1 MLIKMGPMLFLAPD
15 DQPAGGSDGT
25 GANKGQPDES
35 QSKGGA
41 AGGSVTALKPW
52 MAQLSDDLKQNAIL
66 GGHANPSSAYN
77 FLLGKIAEMEGKQ
90 DTKKGAKTVTP
101 TTYEKFSKSLKT
113 EDDPLG
119 GVGKFLQEKFQ
130 AMGLSQKDAE
140 SFFDEFQTA
149 MDSEK
154 TRVTKEG
161 NKMTQKILKEL
172 WGEKY
177 DENINFMARTA
188 QAAGDEKNELQGF
201 LDATGASIN
210 PYVWEMMAR
219 VGRHLSEDIGVPG
232 NAGGSAGNTDP
243 DCPIDYSTPS
253 K

>member
-15 DQPAGGSDGT
+15 DPSAGGQDGT
-25 GANKGQPDES
+25 GTDKGQPDNQ

-66 GGHANPSSAYN
+66 GGHSNPSSAYN

-90 DTKKGAKTVTP
+90 KDLKDTKTVTQ
-101 TTYEKFSKSLKT
+101 TNYEKFSKSLKA

-119 GVGKFLQEKFQ
+119 GVGAFLQQKFQ
-130 AMGLSQKDAE
+130 SMGLPQEDAE

-149 MDSEK
+149 MDAEK
-154 TRVTKEG
+154 TKVTKEG
-161 NKMTQKILKEL
+161 NKMTQKVLKEL
-172 WGEKY
+172 WGDKY
-177 DENINFMARTA
+177 DENINYMARTA

-219 VGRHLSEDIGVPG
+219 VGKHLSEDIGIPG
-232 NAGGSAGNTDP
+232 NAGGKAGYTNP
-243 DCPIDYSTPS
+243 YCPIDYSVPS